1 MRIAHFFIDRPIF
14 ASVIWTLVMIIGAVA
29 YRSLP
34 VAQYPDIAPPTIQV
48 NATYPGAS
56 AETIA
61 DTVAATLEEEI
72 NGVENM
78 LYISSQSTSAG
89 TATVTVT
96 FEPGTDL
103 DTAQVLVQNRVALAE
118 PRLPETVRRL
128 GISTIKS
135 NPDALLVVHLY
146 SPDESR
152 DQLYISNYARLQMR
166 DRLQRLEG
174 VGQIQSFGFR
184 EFSMRVWID
193 PNRAAAL
200 GLTGADILTALRSQ
214 NVEVAGGV
222 LDAPPT
228 GAQGAFEVSVQTL
241 GRLSEPQAF
250 ENIIVKAEDNGRQVR
265 LRDVARVELGARD
278 YNANAKLDQYPALA
292 MLFNQQ
298 PGSNALETAER
309 IVSTVDEMSE
319 NFPEGLAYEIIWN
332 PTEFVAE
339 SIHEVEKTI
348 LEAVILVSLVVFVFL
363 QSVRASIIPILAIP
377 ISLIGTFAVMQAFGF
392 TLNNLSLFGLVLAIG
407 IVVDDA
413 IVVVENVERKIHEGM
428 TPRDAAFSTMDEVG
442 GALISIA
449 LVLSAVFIPTAFLEG
464 ISGEFYRQFAVTVA
478 SATVISAGVSLTLSP
493 ALSALLL
500 KPRKNAAE
508 LKLWERP
515 LAAFFRNFDRGFDAA
530 ANGYAALV
538 RKLVRLTLGVLVVYG
553 GLVFATGYQFNN
565 AAQGFVPA
573 VDQNYLITVV
583 QLPPGASLS
592 RTEAVMDSVIEKGLA
607 HKHIEHAAAFAGLD
621 GATLTTAS
629 NAAAVFFTMTDIGDR
644 LNDGFDRDRILND
657 LRNSFTDVR
666 DAFVLVIPPPP
677 VRGIGN
683 AGGFKG
689 YVQDRAGIGYE
700 ALEAQAWSL
709 AMAANNA
716 DATNSAFTTFNTKTP
731 QLFTDIDRVKAEQ
744 LGVSVEDV
752 FSTLEIY
759 LGSAYVNDFNAFGR
773 TFTVTAQAEDR
784 YRKSKEDIARLRA
797 RNAEGD
803 MVPIGTVA
811 TFKDITG
818 PNRVARYNLYPA
830 AAVQGDVV
838 RGFSTGEALDTVEA
852 LARDTL
858 APGFGFEWTELA
870 LQERSASGTAVIAF
884 SLAVLFVFLL
894 LAAQYESLTLPFAV
908 ILIVPMSLLASL
920 TGVLARGLDLNILVQ
935 IGFVVLIG
943 LAAKNA
949 ILIIEFAKQARERGA
964 SAQDAAVEAARLRLR
979 PILMTSFA
987 FILGVVPLMVGTGAG
1002 YEMRQS
1008 LGTAVFFGML
1018 GVTGFGLLFT
1028 PVFYVATE
1036 WVRDLFGGSHDDVAD
1051 SYQDEQTGSRLSA
1064 SDRTLTAAGSN

>member
-1 MRIAHFFIDRPIF
+1 MRFAHFFIRRPIF
-14 ASVIWTLVMIIGAVA
+14 ASVIWTIVMMVGFIS
-29 YRSLP
+29 YKSLP

-48 NATYPGAS
+48 DAFYPGAS

-61 DTVAATLEEEI
+61 DTVAATIEEEI
-72 NGVENM
+72 NGVEGM
-78 LYISSQSTSAG
+78 LYITSQSTSAG
-89 TATVTVT
+89 TATITVT

-118 PRLPETVRRL
+118 PRLPEPVRRL
-128 GISTIKS
+128 GVSTIKA

-193 PNRAAAL
+193 PERAAAFE
-200 GLTGADILTALRSQ
+200 LTGSDIVDALRGQ
-214 NVEVAGGV
+214 NVQVAGGV
-222 LDAPPT
+222 LNAPPT
-228 GAQGAFEVSVQTL
+228 SSQGAFEVSVQTQ
-241 GRLSEPQAF
+241 GRFSTPEEF
-250 ENIIVKAEDNGRQVR
+250 EDIIVKAGDDGRQVR
-265 LRDVARVELGARD
+265 VRDVARVELGARD
-278 YNANAKLDQYPALA
+278 YNTNAKLDGSPALA

-298 PGSNALETAER
+298 PGSNALATAES
-309 IVSTVDEMSE
+309 ILETVEEMSHE
-319 NFPEGLAYEIIWN
+319 FPAGLDYEVIWN

-348 LEAVILVSLVVFVFL
+348 LEAVILVSIVVFVFL
-363 QSVRASIIPILAIP
+363 QSLRASIIPIIAIP
-377 ISLIGTFAVMQAFGF
+377 ISLVGTFAVMQMFGF
-392 TLNNLSLFGLVLAIG
+392 SLNNLSLFGLVLAIG

-413 IVVVENVERKIHEGM
+413 IVVVENVERKIHEGLS
-428 TPRDAAFSTMDEVG
+428 PVDAAHATMDEVG

-500 KPRKNAAE
+500 KPKKNAAD

-515 LAAFFRNFDRGFDAA
+515 LAFFFKKFDQGFDAA
-530 ANGYAALV
+530 SRGYAGVV
-538 RKLVRLTLGVLVVYG
+538 RKLTRMTVAVIAVYG
-553 GLVFATGYQFNN
+553 GLIILTGVQFNN
-565 AAQGFVPA
+565 APRGFVPP
-573 VDQNYLITVV
+573 VDQNYVITVV
-583 QLPPGASLS
+583 QLPAGASLA
-592 RTEAVMDSVIEKGLA
+592 RTEAVMDRVIADGLA
-607 HKHIEHAAAFAGLD
+607 HEHVEHAAAFAGFD
-621 GATLTTAS
+621 GATFTTAS
-629 NAAAVFFTMTDIGDR
+629 NSAAVFFTMTDIKQRVKKGY
-644 LNDGFDRDRILND
+644 DRDRILDD
-657 LRNSFTDVR
+657 LRAQFANYQ
-666 DAFVLVIPPPP
+666 DAFILVVPPPS

-700 ALEAQAWSL
+700 ALEAQAWTL
-709 AMAANNA
+709 AGGANEAAE
-716 DATNSAFTTFNTKTP
+716 TTSAYTTFGTKTP

-752 FSTLEIY
+752 FATLEVY

-773 TFTVTAQAEDR
+773 TFRVTAQAEDT
-784 YRKSKEDIARLRA
+784 YRRTAEDIARLRT
-797 RNAEGD
+797 RNADGN
-803 MVPIGTVA
+803 MVPIGSVA
-811 TFKDITG
+811 TFEDTTG

-830 AAVQGDVV
+830 AAVQGDVIP
-838 RGFSTGEALDTVEA
+838 GYSTGEALDRVEQ
-852 LARDTL
+852 LATDDL

-870 LQERSASGTAVIAF
+870 LQERLASGTAIIAF
-884 SLAVLFVFLL
+884 TMAVIFVFLL
-894 LAAQYESLTLPFAV
+894 LAAQYESLTLPLSV

-920 TGVLARGLDLNILVQ
+920 TGVLMRGLDMNILVQ

-949 ILIIEFAKQARERGA
+949 ILIVEFAKQAEDRGM
-964 SAQDAAVEAARLRLR
+964 SRFDAAVEAAKLRLR
-979 PILMTSFA
+979 PIIMTSFA
-987 FILGVVPLMVGTGAG
+987 FILGVVPLMLATGAG

-1008 LGTAVFFGML
+1008 LGTAVFSGML
-1018 GVTGFGLLFT
+1018 GVTLFGLLFT
-1028 PVFYVATE
+1028 PVFYVAT
-1036 WVRDLFGGSHDDVAD
+1036 RGLGGLLRKEQANEAD
-1051 SYQDEQTGSRLSA
+1051 NAVTP
-1064 SDRTLTAAGSN
+1064 AAV